1 MLFETLK
8 NQDKRI
14 LELFRLF
21 TFYRAIASIELK
33 PKTEHSYFIVNNTS
47 VTLRSLWQQ
56 KRRNWCH
63 TFRGTYFNKILLPKK
78 RFDLK
83 SNRQYFDL
91 KSHLDHARK
100 NDLIRSKIIKKM
112 I

>member
-1 MLFETLK
+1 
-8 NQDKRI
+8 
-14 LELFRLF
+14 
-21 TFYRAIASIELK
+21 
-33 PKTEHSYFIVNNTS
+33 
-47 VTLRSLWQQ
+47 
-56 KRRNWCH
+56 
-63 TFRGTYFNKILLPKK
+63 LLPKK

-100 NDLIRSKIIKKM
+100 NDLIRSEIFKKF